1 MVYGKYCG
9 NGLLYVTQY
18 GGNIIKNYEDSEGS
32 QAVILNNSSAK
43 I

>member
-9 NGLLYVTQY
+9 NSLLYVTQY
-18 GGNIIKNYEDSEGS
+18 GGNIKNYEDGEGS
-32 QAVILNNSSAK
+32 QAVIVNNTSAK